1 MLCIATP
8 HTARAKPQTTALRIL
23 GKRRLTT
30 MWSIVLSA
38 AGLPTILSQMAP
50 NASAGEIA
58 YEPMTME
65 KVAATITPMMPRMI
79 TRIFVLALL
88 RSVSLNLE
96 LPA

>member
-1 MLCIATP
+1 
-8 HTARAKPQTTALRIL
+8 
-23 GKRRLTT
+23 

-38 AGLPTILSQMAP
+38 AGLPTILSHMAP